1 MNFDFIHNIEGH
13 SIRIYKESESVNNFG
28 CRIDNRSFDYLL
40 KKAAS
45 GTANSEKKS
54 SKYAATENDPFSE
67 FSSFASKKP
76 TDNKN

>member
-1 MNFDFIHNIEGH
+1 MNFDFIHNIDGH
-13 SIRIYKESESVNNFG
+13 SIRIYKEAESVNVYG

-40 KKAAS
+40 KKATT
-45 GTANSEKKS
+45 GTANAVKKS

-76 TDNKN
+76 TEEKN